1 MDGFE
6 FWDKM
11 SLLKGGIIY
20 SDMVTTVSQGYSK
33 EIQTPEYGYGL
44 EGVLSKRSDSL
55 HGILNGVDYGVWN
68 PKTDKFLAANYDLK
82 SLKAKDACKRTC
94 LKSIH

>member
-1 MDGFE
+1 
-6 FWDKM
+6 M

-44 EGVLSKRSDSL
+44 EGVLSKRSDVL

-68 PKTDKFLAANYDLK
+68 PKTDKFLAANYD
-82 SLKAKDACKRTC
+82 SKALRPRLCAKRTC
-94 LKSIH
+94 